1 MQEFSLRLRFWR
13 DHRWAPGRMSEYLDG
28 ELPASSRSRMERH
41 VRECVECRRLVAG
54 LSQVMDGLHR
64 LPLPE
69 GAGRAVQI
77 AASVLSRLRK
87 SPP

>member
-1 MQEFSLRLRFWR
+1 MGEGQDECDGAVHQLYL
-13 DHRWAPGRMSEYLDG
+13 YLDG
-28 ELPASSRSRMERH
+28 ELTAHSWSRMERH

-87 SPP
+87 SAP